1 MWEGESR
8 DSEFTRCYK
17 MSKRLQHLVKLA
29 KSESL
34 RVSIRIGKD
43 GVNSSLISE
52 LENQLE
58 KRTLV
63 KLKINKGMAPNK
75 EERNRIFTNIADESN
90 SSVIFQRGNVAVF
103 CKVGG

>member
-1 MWEGESR
+1 MKERQLSN
-8 DSEFTRCYK
+8 
-17 MSKRLQHLVKLA
+17 LLKLA

-43 GVNSSLISE
+43 GVNTSLISE

-58 KRTLV
+58 KRTVV

-75 EERNRIFTNIADESN
+75 EDRNQSFTRIADESN

-103 CKVGG
+103 CKAGGQ

>member
-1 MWEGESR
+1 M
-8 DSEFTRCYK
+8 K
-17 MSKRLQHLVKLA
+17 KRPPSNQLKLA

-43 GVNSSLISE
+43 GVNTSLISE
-52 LENQLE
+52 LESQLE
-58 KRTLV
+58 KRTVV

-75 EERNRIFTNIADESN
+75 KDRNQIFTRIADESN

-103 CKVGG
+103 CKAGGQ

>member
-1 MWEGESR
+1 M
-8 DSEFTRCYK
+8 K
-17 MSKRLQHLVKLA
+17 KRPLSNLLKLA

-58 KRTLV
+58 KRTVV
-63 KLKINKGMAPNK
+63 KLKINKGMALNK
-75 EERNRIFTNIADESN
+75 EDRNQIFNIIADESN

-103 CKVGG
+103 CKAGGQ

>member
-1 MWEGESR
+1 MKERQLSN
-8 DSEFTRCYK
+8 
-17 MSKRLQHLVKLA
+17 MLKLA

-43 GVNSSLISE
+43 GVNASLISE

-58 KRTLV
+58 KRTVV

-75 EERNRIFTNIADESN
+75 EDRNQIFTRIADESN
-90 SSVIFQRGNVAVF
+90 SSVIFKRGNVAVF
-103 CKVGG
+103 CKAGGQ

>member
-1 MWEGESR
+1 M
-8 DSEFTRCYK
+8 K
-17 MSKRLQHLVKLA
+17 KRPLSNMLKLA

-43 GVNSSLISE
+43 GINTSLISE

-58 KRTLV
+58 KRTVV

-75 EERNRIFTNIADESN
+75 QERNQIFTRIANESN

-103 CKVGG
+103 CKVGGQ

>member
-1 MWEGESR
+1 MKERQLSN
-8 DSEFTRCYK
+8 
-17 MSKRLQHLVKLA
+17 LLKLA

-43 GVNSSLISE
+43 GVNTSLISE

-58 KRTLV
+58 KRTVV
-63 KLKINKGMAPNK
+63 KLKINKGMALNK
-75 EERNRIFTNIADESN
+75 EDRKQIFTRIADESN

-103 CKVGG
+103 CKAGGQ

>member
-1 MWEGESR
+1 MKKQPLSN
-8 DSEFTRCYK
+8 
-17 MSKRLQHLVKLA
+17 LLKLA

-43 GVNSSLISE
+43 GVNTSLISE

-58 KRTLV
+58 KRTVV
-63 KLKINKGMAPNK
+63 KIKINKGMAPNK
-75 EERNRIFTNIADESN
+75 EDRNQIFTRIADESN

-103 CKVGG
+103 CKAGGQ

>member
-1 MWEGESR
+1 M
-8 DSEFTRCYK
+8 K
-17 MSKRLQHLVKLA
+17 KRPLSNLLKLA

-43 GVNSSLISE
+43 GVNTSLISE

-58 KRTLV
+58 KRTVV

-75 EERNRIFTNIADESN
+75 EDRNQIFTKIADESN
-90 SSVIFQRGNVAVF
+90 SSMIFQRGNVAVF
-103 CKVGG
+103 CKAGGQ

>member
-1 MWEGESR
+1 MKKR
-8 DSEFTRCYK
+8 P
-17 MSKRLQHLVKLA
+17 MSNMLKLA

-43 GVNSSLISE
+43 GVNTSLISE

-58 KRTLV
+58 KRTVV

-75 EERNRIFTNIADESN
+75 EERNQILTRIADESN

-103 CKVGG
+103 CKVGGQ

>member
-1 MWEGESR
+1 M
-8 DSEFTRCYK
+8 K
-17 MSKRLQHLVKLA
+17 KRPVSNLLKLA

-58 KRTLV
+58 KRTVV
-63 KLKINKGMAPNK
+63 KLKINKGIASNK
-75 EERNRIFTNIADESN
+75 DVRTQIFTRIAEESN

-103 CKVGG
+103 CKAGRQ

>member
-1 MWEGESR
+1 MKKR
-8 DSEFTRCYK
+8 P
-17 MSKRLQHLVKLA
+17 MSNMLKLA

-43 GVNSSLISE
+43 GVNTSLISE

-58 KRTLV
+58 KRTVV

-75 EERNRIFTNIADESN
+75 EDRNQIFTKIADESN
-90 SSVIFQRGNVAVF
+90 SFVIFQRGNVAVF
-103 CKVGG
+103 CKAGGQ

>member
-1 MWEGESR
+1 MNKVPLS
-8 DSEFTRCYK
+8 Y
-17 MSKRLQHLVKLA
+17 LLKLA

-43 GVNSSLISE
+43 GVNASLISE

-58 KRTLV
+58 KRTVV
-63 KLKINKGMAPNK
+63 KIKINKGMAPNK
-75 EERNRIFTNIADESN
+75 EERNKIFTRIANESN

-103 CKVGG
+103 CKAGGQ

>member
-1 MWEGESR
+1 MKERQLSN
-8 DSEFTRCYK
+8 
-17 MSKRLQHLVKLA
+17 LLKLA

-43 GVNSSLISE
+43 GVNTSLISE

-58 KRTLV
+58 KRTVV

-75 EERNRIFTNIADESN
+75 EDRKQIFTRIADESN

-103 CKVGG
+103 CKAGGQ

>member
-1 MWEGESR
+1 M
-8 DSEFTRCYK
+8 K
-17 MSKRLQHLVKLA
+17 KRPLSNLLKLA

-43 GVNSSLISE
+43 GVNTSLISE

-58 KRTLV
+58 KRTVV

-75 EERNRIFTNIADESN
+75 EDRNQIFTRIAEASN

-103 CKVGG
+103 CKAGGQ

>member
-1 MWEGESR
+1 MKKQPLSN
-8 DSEFTRCYK
+8 
-17 MSKRLQHLVKLA
+17 LLKLA

-43 GVNSSLISE
+43 GVNTSLISE

-58 KRTLV
+58 KRTVV

-75 EERNRIFTNIADESN
+75 EDRNQIFTRIADESN

-103 CKVGG
+103 TKASGQ

>member
-1 MWEGESR
+1 MKER
-8 DSEFTRCYK
+8 Q
-17 MSKRLQHLVKLA
+17 LPNLLKLA

-43 GVNSSLISE
+43 GVNTSLISE

-58 KRTLV
+58 KRTVV

-75 EERNRIFTNIADESN
+75 EDRNQIFTRIADESN
-90 SSVIFQRGNVAVF
+90 SCVIFQRGNVAVF
-103 CKVGG
+103 CKAGGQ

>member
-1 MWEGESR
+1 M
-8 DSEFTRCYK
+8 K
-17 MSKRLQHLVKLA
+17 KRPLSNLLKLA

-43 GVNSSLISE
+43 GVNTSLISE

-58 KRTLV
+58 KRTVV

-75 EERNRIFTNIADESN
+75 EERNQIFTRIAEESN

-103 CKVGG
+103 CKAGGQ

>member
-1 MWEGESR
+1 MKKKPLSN
-8 DSEFTRCYK
+8 
-17 MSKRLQHLVKLA
+17 MLKLA

-43 GVNSSLISE
+43 GVNTSLISE

-58 KRTLV
+58 KRTVV

-75 EERNRIFTNIADESN
+75 EDRNQIFTRIADESN

-103 CKVGG
+103 CKAGGQ

>member
-1 MWEGESR
+1 MKKQPLSN
-8 DSEFTRCYK
+8 
-17 MSKRLQHLVKLA
+17 LLKLA

-43 GVNSSLISE
+43 GVNTSLISE

-58 KRTLV
+58 KRTVV

-75 EERNRIFTNIADESN
+75 EDRNQIFTRIADQSN

-103 CKVGG
+103 CKAGGQ

>member
-1 MWEGESR
+1 M
-8 DSEFTRCYK
+8 K
-17 MSKRLQHLVKLA
+17 KRPLPNLLKLA

-43 GVNSSLISE
+43 GVNTSLISE

-58 KRTLV
+58 KRTVV
-63 KLKINKGMAPNK
+63 KLKINKGMALNK
-75 EERNRIFTNIADESN
+75 EDRNQIFTRIADESN

-103 CKVGG
+103 CKAGGQ

>member
-1 MWEGESR
+1 MKKQPLSN
-8 DSEFTRCYK
+8 
-17 MSKRLQHLVKLA
+17 LLKLA

-43 GVNSSLISE
+43 GVNTSLISE

-58 KRTLV
+58 KRTVV

-75 EERNRIFTNIADESN
+75 EDRNQIFTRLADESN

-103 CKVGG
+103 CKAGGQ

>member
-1 MWEGESR
+1 MKKQPLSN
-8 DSEFTRCYK
+8 
-17 MSKRLQHLVKLA
+17 LLKLA

-43 GVNSSLISE
+43 GVNTSLISE

-58 KRTLV
+58 KRTVV

-75 EERNRIFTNIADESN
+75 EDRKQIFTRIADESN

-103 CKVGG
+103 CKAGGQ

>member
-1 MWEGESR
+1 MKKQPLSN
-8 DSEFTRCYK
+8 
-17 MSKRLQHLVKLA
+17 LLKLA

-43 GVNSSLISE
+43 GVNTSLISE

-58 KRTLV
+58 KRTVV

-75 EERNRIFTNIADESN
+75 EDRNQIFTRVADESN

-103 CKVGG
+103 CKAGGQ

>member
-1 MWEGESR
+1 M
-8 DSEFTRCYK
+8 K
-17 MSKRLQHLVKLA
+17 KRPLSNLLKLA

-43 GVNSSLISE
+43 GVNTSLISE

-58 KRTLV
+58 KRTVV

-75 EERNRIFTNIADESN
+75 EDRKQIFTRIADESN
-90 SSVIFQRGNVAVF
+90 STVIFQRGNVAVF
-103 CKVGG
+103 CKAGGQ

>member
-1 MWEGESR
+1 M
-8 DSEFTRCYK
+8 K
-17 MSKRLQHLVKLA
+17 KRPLSNLLKLA

-43 GVNSSLISE
+43 GVNTSLISE

-58 KRTLV
+58 KRTVV

-75 EERNRIFTNIADESN
+75 KDRNQIFTRIADESN

-103 CKVGG
+103 CKAVGQ

>member
-1 MWEGESR
+1 MKERQLSN
-8 DSEFTRCYK
+8 
-17 MSKRLQHLVKLA
+17 LLKLA

-43 GVNSSLISE
+43 GVNTSLISE

-58 KRTLV
+58 KRTVV

-75 EERNRIFTNIADESN
+75 EERNQIFTRIAEESN

-103 CKVGG
+103 CKAGGQ